1 MRTCKFALIFGF
13 IKSLTMKKYFLLV
26 VFFLFAKLGSAQ
38 YSLVFCED
46 VNSEGKPEMVSNSFM
61 VDGDGGVLK
70 FLLKTED
77 YFNTDKLDFRVFYLS
92 EEGTEEE
99 ISRLPQR
106 VLPTWNFAWK
116 EMVMF
121 DPGNYRVKVFTGSGT
136 YLTSANLNV
145 RSR

>member
-1 MRTCKFALIFGF
+1 
-13 IKSLTMKKYFLLV
+13 
-26 VFFLFAKLGSAQ
+26 
-38 YSLVFCED
+38 
-46 VNSEGKPEMVSNSFM
+46 M

-121 DPGNYRVKVFTGSGT
+121 DPGNYRVKVFTSSGT